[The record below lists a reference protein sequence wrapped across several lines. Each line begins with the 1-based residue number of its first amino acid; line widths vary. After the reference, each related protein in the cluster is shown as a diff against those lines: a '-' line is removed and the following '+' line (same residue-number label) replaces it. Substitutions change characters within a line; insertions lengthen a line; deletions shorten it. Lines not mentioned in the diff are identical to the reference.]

1 MLTRIWI
8 VAPCFHDFLSFAE
21 LRKRAKL
28 QLSQAFPGAE
38 LRFVVVDDTGGQ
50 DPELAINVESMNTI
64 LLTVP
69 YNLGHQGAIVFG
81 LRKLAGLLS
90 DEDYVVTLDCD
101 GEDRP
106 EDIRQLI
113 EPLLLRVDNLFGVSV
128 AQRTKRSEGLLF
140 KVLYGFFKLFFQ
152 TLTGTVVRNGN
163 FAACRGWFVKNALFH
178 PYFDYCYSSSLLA
191 LARQINNVPL
201 ARGTR
206 YFGLSKMT
214 LTSLISHG
222 LRMLL
227 PFSERIAVR
236 AIVASFML
244 LLLTIVA
251 GLAASAV
258 ALVDFKAAV
267 VSAVIVTVLLTV
279 SLVVLAA
286 SWIFF
291 QTFNYSRAMSLRVS
305 TLSVG
310 GSAPELE
317 LAKAERWRTFETSEA
332 GVAGS

>member
-1 MLTRIWI
+1 MHLG
-8 VAPCFHDFLSFAE
+8 
-21 LRKRAKL
+21 
-28 QLSQAFPGAE
+28 QAFPGAE

-50 DPELAINVESMNTI
+50 DPELLTSGEQSGTI

-90 DEDYVVTLDCD
+90 DEDVVVTLDCD

-106 EDIRQLI
+106 EDIRKLV
-113 EPLLLRVDNLFGVSV
+113 EPLLLREDNLFCISV

-163 FAACRGWFVKNALFH
+163 FAACRGWFVKNVLFH

-191 LARQINNVPL
+191 LARQINCVPL

-206 YFGLSKMT
+206 YFGKSKMT
-214 LTSLISHG
+214 ITSLISHG

-244 LLLTIVA
+244 LLLTTAAGTAAA
-251 GLAASAV
+251 GL
-258 ALVDFKAAV
+258 ALVDFKAALV
-267 VSAVIVTVLLTV
+267 PAIVVTVLLTI

-291 QTFNYSRAMSLRVS
+291 QTFNYARAMSLRVS
-305 TLSVG
+305 TLSGIIG
-310 GSAPELE
+310 GSPELDLVKRE
-317 LAKAERWRTFETSEA
+317 DWQSLERGAAAITAADHTPR
-332 GVAGS
+332 